1 MYIGNNKQF
10 PICFMWP
17 GKPWW
22 FWAVLVFTDPGANDL
37 CVSPAIWQVDGGCNL
52 QANLFSLSFHPP
64 ALACLFYNGH
74 TFKRNA
80 TKCLKLKVSTS
91 ILVIVLKLKK
101 KSSFHLYVSLEST
114 TIFFTIGR
122 WKKYSLT
129 TLLKIDRW
137 RLVGDKL
144 RPDRHIFWRPVFAW
158 KSLKDNW
165 LFFMGLWI
173 LKRDKDQNWQSIPKK

>member
-64 ALACLFYNGH
+64 ACLFYNGH

-101 KSSFHLYVSLEST
+101 KSGFHLYVSLEST

-122 WKKYSLT
+122 WKKKYSLT

-144 RPDRHIFWRPVFAW
+144 RPDRHI
-158 KSLKDNW
+158 LKTG
-165 LFFMGLWI
+165 FC
-173 LKRDKDQNWQSIPKK
+173 LKIVKR